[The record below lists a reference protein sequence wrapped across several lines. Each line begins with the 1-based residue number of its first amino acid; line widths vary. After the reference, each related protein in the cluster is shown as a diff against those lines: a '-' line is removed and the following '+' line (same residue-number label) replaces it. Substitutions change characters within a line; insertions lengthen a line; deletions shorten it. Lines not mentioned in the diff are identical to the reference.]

1 MMTNIFNLWSF
12 IFVSWGF
19 YLCFFGVIFV
29 CFGFFLNIFC
39 IGSTLGNYLIK
50 HYARISI
57 VSISTGTIIGLSC
70 ILLAVADLKT

>member
-1 MMTNIFNLWSF
+1 M
-12 IFVSWGF
+12 VF
-19 YLCFFGVIFV
+19 YFCFLGVLFMFFWVNFFGNIII
-29 CFGFFLNIFC
+29 FFLNIFC